1 MKWQRNYDTKNRT
14 WAGESSFWAAS
25 CSRTRPANSRQSHKW
40 DVSGSWWTYFRGGIK
55 LHEHSPCLCKDGN
68 VFQITD
74 GRMEILV
81 ARLDFS
87 LLGCRGSSR
96 PTRHFSKKGDSLH
109 DQSAKNLL
117 GMWVW
122 WSITLMRSFFMKFW
136 LLQHKRRIFYELNWL
151 TICLWS
157 CIFKR
162 VIVNDIALPRC
173 CSAAAAAS
181 GKELLGKWAGSEL
194 GNAFSILAFIYK
206 YFSSGLRPPLRGKNF
221 NKRVGIKYS

>member
-96 PTRHFSKKGDSLH
+96 PTRHFLKKETLFMTRAQKISWECESDEV
-109 DQSAKNLL
+109 LL
-117 GMWVW
+117 SWGV
-122 WSITLMRSFFMKFW
+122 F
-136 LLQHKRRIFYELNWL
+136 
-151 TICLWS
+151 LWS
-157 CIFKR
+157 SDYYSIKDVYFMSSTGW
-162 VIVNDIALPRC
+162 P
-173 CSAAAAAS
+173 SAS
-181 GKELLGKWAGSEL
+181 DPV
-194 GNAFSILAFIYK
+194 
-206 YFSSGLRPPLRGKNF
+206 SSSAWL
-221 NKRVGIKYS
+221 

>member
-14 WAGESSFWAAS
+14 WAGESSLWAAS

-96 PTRHFSKKGDSLH
+96 PTRHFLKKE
-109 DQSAKNLL
+109 
-117 GMWVW
+117 
-122 WSITLMRSFFMKFW
+122 TLFMTRAQKISWECESDAMKFW

-151 TICLWS
+151 TICLRS
-157 CIFKR
+157 CIFKP

-173 CSAAAAAS
+173 CCCCCCFRQRATGEMSR
-181 GKELLGKWAGSEL
+181 KWTGERFFYL
-194 GNAFSILAFIYK
+194 SIHL
-206 YFSSGLRPPLRGKNF
+206 
-221 NKRVGIKYS
+221 